1 MNGNSTKKVLSHRPV
16 LYQEIIQALQPRQ
29 SATYIDCTLGAG
41 GHSWGILKASFPDGR
56 LIGLDVDPGALHIAR
71 ERLAEFGSRV
81 MILQE
86 SYIHMNRLIKEAGWK
101 TIMGVVFD
109 LGVSS
114 MQLDNPERGFSFQKQ
129 APLDMRFD
137 PRNPVSAHDLID
149 NLSEGELADL
159 IYKYGE
165 ERKARIIAK
174 SIIEQR
180 PIKDTLH
187 LASVVS
193 KVTGGRSNR
202 PGRQKRHPA
211 TRTFQ
216 ALRIAVNQELASLEK
231 ALPIAIDIL
240 DTGGR
245 LAVISFHS
253 LEDRIV
259 KNIFRR
265 ESKDCICPP
274 KLPVCN
280 CGHRA
285 TVRLINRRPVIPN
298 HEEIIQN
305 PRARSARLRTV
316 EKINK
321 LAH

>member
-1 MNGNSTKKVLSHRPV
+1 MNGNSIKDVFYHRPV

-29 SATYIDCTLGAG
+29 AATYIDCTLGAG
-41 GHSWGILKASFPDGR
+41 GHAWGILKASFPDGR
-56 LIGLDVDPGALHIAR
+56 LLGMDVDPIALQIAR
-71 ERLAEFGSRV
+71 ERLSEFGSRV
-81 MILQE
+81 RIIQE
-86 SYIHMNRLIKEAGWK
+86 SYIHLDRLIKDTGWK
-101 TIMGVVFD
+101 TIKGVVFD

-137 PRNPVSAHDLID
+137 PRNPVSAQDLIN
-149 NLSEGELADL
+149 NLSEMELADL
-159 IYKYGE
+159 ILKYGE

-174 SIIEQR
+174 SLVEQR
-180 PIKDTLH
+180 PIMDTLH
-187 LASVVS
+187 LASIVT
-193 KVTGGRSNR
+193 KVTGGR
-202 PGRQKRHPA
+202 PVKIGRRKRHPA

-231 ALPIAIDIL
+231 ALPIAIDLL

-259 KNIFRR
+259 KNFFRR

-280 CGHRA
+280 CGHQA
-285 TVRLINRRPVIPN
+285 TVRLINRRPIIPS

-305 PRARSARLRTV
+305 PRSRSARLRTV